1 MFLGTIAICFAL
13 GLPGGGGVER
23 VKCYAEKPA
32 KFDTMKECQE
42 GVALYLNMA
51 GGAMVRMYAKQY
63 AKEMPWEGERKLM
76 YRFKLNCKRA
86 V

>member
-1 MFLGTIAICFAL
+1 MVLGTIAICFAL

-23 VKCYAEKPA
+23 VKCYAEKPV
-32 KFDTMKECQE
+32 KFETTQKCRE
-42 GVALYLNMA
+42 GMTLYLNMA
-51 GGAMVRMYAKQY
+51 GGAMVRMYSKKY
-63 AKEMPWEGERKLM
+63 ATDMPWDGERRLM